1 MATRITKLLAAGA
14 CALMMAALTAPPG
27 GFPLD
32 SAEAREGGGG
42 GGNGGGGRGGAG
54 GGRGDG
60 GMGVGGGV
68 GRSGQAEA
76 GDRGKGLASRGDNRG
91 TTTSAVARSDETSG
105 LTKAMSVV
113 SSTAAAVAASLNLQ
127 SAFDRQAARDE
138 ADEPPAE

>member
-1 MATRITKLLAAGA
+1 MATRMTRLLAAGA

-27 GFPLD
+27 GLLLD

-42 GGNGGGGRGGAG
+42 RGGDGGGGRG

-76 GDRGKGLASRGDNRG
+76 GGHGKGLANRDDNRG
-91 TTTSAVARSDETSG
+91 SSTSAVARSDETSG
-105 LTKAMSVV
+105 LAKAMSVV
-113 SSTAAAVAASLNLQ
+113 STTAASLAASLNLQ

-138 ADEPPAE
+138 VDESPTE